1 MMLDK
6 DITLDDMEAVD
17 AEYYN
22 SLQWIKDNDPAE
34 LDLTFQVQLSSD
46 STSGVSQL
54 AGNLRNY
61 YSADLSLN
69 LGSWKILQVAEKAF
83 MQFKVCGFKHS
94 KVLSDVTWEV
104 PI

>member
-34 LDLTFQVQLSSD
+34 LDLTFQVQLSSN
-46 STSGVSQL
+46 STYSVS
-54 AGNLRNY
+54 
-61 YSADLSLN
+61 
-69 LGSWKILQVAEKAF
+69 
-83 MQFKVCGFKHS
+83 
-94 KVLSDVTWEV
+94 
-104 PI
+104 

>member
-34 LDLTFQVQLSSD
+34 LDLTFQVQLSSN
-46 STSGVSQL
+46 STYSVSQL

-61 YSADLSLN
+61 YSADLGSN
-69 LGSWKILQVAEKAF
+69 LVSWKILQVAEKAF
-83 MQFKVCGFKHS
+83 MQFNVCGFKHS
-94 KVLSDVTWEV
+94 KVLSDVTLEV

>member
-34 LDLTFQVQLSSD
+34 LDLTFQVQLSSK
-46 STSGVSQL
+46 STSGASQL

-61 YSADLSLN
+61 YSADLGSN
-69 LGSWKILQVAEKAF
+69 LGFWKILQVAEKAL
-83 MQFKVCGFKHS
+83 MQFKFCGFKRS
-94 KVLSDVTWEV
+94 KVLSDVTLEV